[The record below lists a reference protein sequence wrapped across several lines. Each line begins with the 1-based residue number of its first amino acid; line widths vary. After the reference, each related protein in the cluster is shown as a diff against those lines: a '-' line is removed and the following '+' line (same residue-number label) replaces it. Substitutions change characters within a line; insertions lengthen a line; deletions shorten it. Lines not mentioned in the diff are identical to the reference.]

1 MIHLCVE
8 EILVY
13 GHKMFLTPNSQDLVV
28 LIHTPLPSES
38 GTIGECST
46 VNPIL
51 TSWAVI
57 IEYWTRGMIMQ
68 CGEYLTQIRIQAA
81 ASFSVNGCEEMMG
94 HTMY

>member
-13 GHKMFLTPNSQDLVV
+13 GHKMFLTPDSQDFLV
-28 LIHTPLPSES
+28 LIPAPLPSES
-38 GTIGECST
+38 GTTGECST

-57 IEYWTRGMIMQ
+57 LEYWTRGMIIKG
-68 CGEYLTQIRIQAA
+68 GEYLAQIRIQAA
-81 ASFSVNGCEEMMG
+81 AFSVTGFEEMMG

>member
-13 GHKMFLTPNSQDLVV
+13 GHKMFLTPDSQDFLV
-28 LIHTPLPSES
+28 LIPAPLPGES
-38 GTIGECST
+38 GTIGECFT

-57 IEYWTRGMIMQ
+57 LEYWTRGIIMHD
-68 CGEYLTQIRIQAA
+68 GEYLAQIRIHID
-81 ASFSVNGCEEMMG
+81 SFLQCKWL
-94 HTMY
+94 